1 MEGLDPSV
9 LQEMMALV
17 SNGMPDPVKL
27 RALLAKNPPLQKMME
42 SMGAGMGMGECVSAV
57 VGVL

>member
-1 MEGLDPSV
+1 
-9 LQEMMALV
+9 MMALV